1 MLICNPH
8 NINNHCIQLLP
19 TVILLVT
26 LNGECKNYGSEFYI
40 GSMKNYR
47 GVTETYLLYIST
59 LSTTPVSYII
69 KDIYDTTIAS
79 GKVSLSSPTNE
90 SLDISYVT
98 NTNTERNDGLYL
110 KSTGPISVL
119 VVNWQRTSIGEYPAY
134 PKQDLKL
141 SHYTYYTASPN
152 TTIVSYTQSEI
163 LLVGTEDNTTVT
175 IISSADVSVPTDIE
189 TPGSSQEILY
199 AGQSKVITLNRL
211 QTFLFGSSGFADM
224 TGTSI
229 VSNKPLTVISG
240 HECANVP
247 SDRVYCEHVEE
258 QIPPT
263 VTWGKKHFLRSYSG
277 KNDSTYFLIVSS
289 KDYTTVKHNCG
300 GNLTTLNFAS
310 AGSHK
315 VIALDTDSNCY
326 MESNKAIL
334 ITQMMTGSGGL
345 NSIGDP
351 AVSVIPSVAQFTNEM
366 IFPSIKFYQNEN
378 YNYIN
383 ILMENKSTIM
393 MDGKTLNITWESI
406 SGFYGETV
414 GYSTVVSVSL
424 DVHHIY
430 SINGVPFH
438 VLVYGYADYAGYSF
452 SADVGTFQGIIKGKY
467 F

>member
-1 MLICNPH
+1 
-8 NINNHCIQLLP
+8 
-19 TVILLVT
+19 
-26 LNGECKNYGSEFYI
+26 
-40 GSMKNYR
+40 MKNYR
-47 GVTETYLLYIST
+47 GITETYLLYIST

-69 KDIYDTTIAS
+69 KDIYNTTIAA

-98 NTNTERNDGLYL
+98 NTNTERNDGIYL

-119 VVNWQRTSIGEYPAY
+119 VVNWQRFSIGEYPAY
-134 PKQDLKL
+134 PKQDLQI
-141 SHYTYYTASPN
+141 YEYVYYTSSPD

-175 IISSADVSVPTDIE
+175 ITLAGNVSVPTDIQTPDSSLE
-189 TPGSSQEILY
+189 TLY
-199 AGQSKVITLNRL
+199 TGQSKVITLNRL
-211 QTFLFGSSGFADM
+211 QSFLFGSSGFADM

-247 SDRVYCEHVEE
+247 SQKRYCEHVEE

-263 VTWGKKHFLRSYSG
+263 VTWGKKHLLGSYSG
-277 KNDSTYFLIVSS
+277 KNDFTYFLIVSF

-300 GNLTTLNFAS
+300 GSLTTLNFAS

-315 VIALDTDSNCY
+315 TISLDTDSNCY
-326 MESNKAIL
+326 MESNEAIL
-334 ITQMMTGSGGL
+334 ITQMMTGSGDI
-345 NSIGDP
+345 SIIGDP
-351 AVSVIPSVAQFTNEM
+351 AVSVIPSVDHFTNEV

-383 ILMENKSTIM
+383 ILMETKDTII
-393 MDGKTLNITWESI
+393 MDGKTLNISWESI

-414 GYSTVVSVSL
+414 GYSAVVSVSL
-424 DVHHIY
+424 DVYHMY

-452 SADVGTFQGIIKGKY
+452 SAGVGILMQLEGKKVL
-467 F
+467 FS

>member
-1 MLICNPH
+1 
-8 NINNHCIQLLP
+8 
-19 TVILLVT
+19 
-26 LNGECKNYGSEFYI
+26 
-40 GSMKNYR
+40 MKNYR
-47 GVTETYLLYIST
+47 GITETYLLYIST
-59 LSTTPVSYII
+59 LSTTPISYII
-69 KDIYDTTIAS
+69 KDIYNTTIAA
-79 GKVSLSSPTNE
+79 GKVSLSSSINE

-98 NTNTERNDGLYL
+98 NANTERNDGIYL

-119 VVNWQRTSIGEYPAY
+119 VVNWRRTSIGEYPAY
-134 PKQDLKL
+134 PKQDLKV
-141 SHYTYYTASPN
+141 SHYTYYTSSPN

-175 IISSADVSVPTDIE
+175 IISAADVSVPTDIQ
-189 TPGSSQEILY
+189 TPGSSQETLY
-199 AGQSKVITLNRL
+199 AGQSKVITLNNL
-211 QTFLFGSSGFADM
+211 QTFLFGSSGFVDL

-263 VTWGKKHFLRSYSG
+263 VTWGKKHLLRSYSG
-277 KNDSTYFLIVSS
+277 KNDYTYFLIVSS

-300 GNLTTLNFAS
+300 GSLTTLNLAS

-315 VIALDTDSNCY
+315 TIALDTDSNCY
-326 MESNKAIL
+326 MESNEAIL
-334 ITQMMTGSGGL
+334 ITQMMTGAGYFS
-345 NSIGDP
+345 SIGDP
-351 AVSVIPSVAQFTNEM
+351 AISVIPSVDQFTNEV

-393 MDGKTLNITWESI
+393 MNGKTLNITWESI
-406 SGFYGETV
+406 NGFNGETV
-414 GYSTVVSVSL
+414 GYSAVVSVSL
-424 DVHHIY
+424 DVHHMY

-452 SADVGTFQGIIKGKY
+452 SAGVGIFQGIIKAKK

>member
-1 MLICNPH
+1 
-8 NINNHCIQLLP
+8 
-19 TVILLVT
+19 
-26 LNGECKNYGSEFYI
+26 
-40 GSMKNYR
+40 MKNLQ
-47 GVTETYLLYIST
+47 GVTETYFLYIST
-59 LSTTPVSYII
+59 LSTTPISYII
-69 KDIYDTTIAS
+69 KDIYNTTIAS

-98 NTNTERNDGLYL
+98 NTDTERNDGIRL

-119 VVNWQRTSIGEYPAY
+119 MVNLRRFSIGEYPAY
-134 PKQDLKL
+134 PKQDLQI
-141 SHYTYYTASPN
+141 YQYVYYTSSPD
-152 TTIVSYTQSEI
+152 TTIISYTQSEI

-175 IISSADVSVPTDIE
+175 ITLAGNVSVPTDIQ
-189 TPGSSQEILY
+189 TPGSSQETLY

-211 QTFLFGSSGFADM
+211 QTFLFGSIGFVDL

-263 VTWGKKHFLRSYSG
+263 VTWGKKHLLRSYSG
-277 KNDSTYFLIVSS
+277 KNDYTYFLIVSS
-289 KDYTTVKHNCG
+289 KDNTTVKHNCG
-300 GNLTTLNFAS
+300 ENLTALNLAS

-315 VIALDTDSNCY
+315 TITLDTDSNCY
-326 MESNKAIL
+326 MESNEAIL
-334 ITQMMTGSGGL
+334 ITQMMTGSGPL
-345 NSIGDP
+345 SSIGDP
-351 AVSVIPSVAQFTNEM
+351 AVSVIPSVAQFTNEV

-383 ILMENKSTIM
+383 ILTETNDTII
-393 MDGKTLNITWESI
+393 MDGKALNIAWESI

-414 GYSTVVSVSL
+414 GYSTVVSISL

-452 SADVGTFQGIIKGKY
+452 SAGVGMLKQLQGRKAL
-467 F
+467 FS

>member
-1 MLICNPH
+1 
-8 NINNHCIQLLP
+8 
-19 TVILLVT
+19 
-26 LNGECKNYGSEFYI
+26 
-40 GSMKNYR
+40 MKNYQ

-59 LSTTPVSYII
+59 LSTTPISYII
-69 KDIYDTTIAS
+69 KDIYNTTIAS

-98 NTNTERNDGLYL
+98 NTDTERNDGIYL

-119 VVNWQRTSIGEYPAY
+119 VVNWRRTSIGEYPAY
-134 PKQDLKL
+134 PKQDLQI
-141 SHYTYYTASPN
+141 YQYVYYTSSPD
-152 TTIVSYTQSEI
+152 TTIISYTQSEI

-175 IISSADVSVPTDIE
+175 ITLAGNVSVPTDIQ
-189 TPGSSQEILY
+189 TPGSSQETLY

-211 QTFLFGSSGFADM
+211 QTFLFGSIGFVDL

-263 VTWGKKHFLRSYSG
+263 VTWGKKHLLRSYSG

-289 KDYTTVKHNCG
+289 KDYTTVEHNCG
-300 GNLTTLNFAS
+300 GNLTALNLAS

-315 VIALDTDSNCY
+315 TITLDADSNCY
-326 MESNKAIL
+326 MKSNEAIL
-334 ITQMMTGSGGL
+334 ITQMMTGSGPL
-345 NSIGDP
+345 SSIGDP
-351 AVSVIPSVAQFTNEM
+351 AVSVIPSVAQFTNEVV
-366 IFPSIKFYQNEN
+366 FPSIKFYQNEN

-383 ILMENKSTIM
+383 ILTETNNTII
-393 MDGKTLNITWESI
+393 MDGKALNISWESI
-406 SGFYGETV
+406 NGFYGETV
-414 GYSTVVSVSL
+414 GYSTVVSISL

-430 SINGVPFH
+430 SISGVPFH

-452 SADVGTFQGIIKGKY
+452 SAGVGIFQGIIKCEH
-467 F
+467 